1 MVVLVRR
8 GDRGVASNVEVVR
21 ARHLPPVDGGDHEGQ
36 RLAPTEHGTTRL
48 LALPETPNLP
58 SVKRFAECNM
68 SGTRQTDYLPS
79 VTLGK
84 ERH

>member
-1 MVVLVRR
+1 MDQRACQGLLERIGYLARR
-8 GDRGVASNVEVVR
+8 YICMMTQLYGR
-21 ARHLPPVDGGDHEGQ
+21 
-36 RLAPTEHGTTRL
+36 T
-48 LALPETPNLP
+48 LPETPNLP
-58 SVKRFAECNM
+58 SVKRFTECNM

>member
-1 MVVLVRR
+1 M
-8 GDRGVASNVEVVR
+8 DEDAAPITEENKT
-21 ARHLPPVDGGDHEGQ
+21 EG
-36 RLAPTEHGTTRL
+36 ANHTRIT
-48 LALPETPNLP
+48 LPEMPNFP